1 MSPGNWAR
9 WMLERKPWN
18 PTGGMPEW
26 IYVRRVAAAEAG

>member
-9 WMLERKPWN
+9 WLIKRQVWN

-26 IYVRRVAAAEAG
+26 LYERDGPA